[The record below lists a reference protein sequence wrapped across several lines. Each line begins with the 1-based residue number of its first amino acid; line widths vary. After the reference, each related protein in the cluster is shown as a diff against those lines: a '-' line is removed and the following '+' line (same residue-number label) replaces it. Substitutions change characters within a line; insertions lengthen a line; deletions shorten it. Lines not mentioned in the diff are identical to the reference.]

1 MVEAFAE
8 HNLSSDS
15 WISTIDTEGAR
26 VVAS

>member
-8 HNLSSDS
+8 HNLTTDH

-26 VVAS
+26 VVAD